1 MNNSISEHK
10 EQAALIKAWRAYA
23 PLHGIDER
31 LLFAIPNGGKRD
43 YRTAKILQSEGVRSG
58 IPDLML
64 AIPKGMHHGLFI
76 EMKKKKGGVVSDAQR
91 EMMDILNALGYKAV
105 ICHGCDDAFACIIS
119 YLEC

>member
-1 MNNSISEHK
+1 MNSISEHK

-23 PLHGIDER
+23 DLHGIDER

-64 AIPKGMHHGLFI
+64 AIPKGTHHCLFI
-76 EMKKKKGGVVSDAQR
+76 EMKKKEGGVVSDAQR
-91 EMMDILNALGYKAV
+91 EMIDILNAIGYKSV